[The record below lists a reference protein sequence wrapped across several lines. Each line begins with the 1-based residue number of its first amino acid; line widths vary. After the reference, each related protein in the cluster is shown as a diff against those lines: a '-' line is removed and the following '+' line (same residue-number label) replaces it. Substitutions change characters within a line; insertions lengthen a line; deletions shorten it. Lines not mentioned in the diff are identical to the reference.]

1 MTNDEINKELE
12 RLGYDHE
19 CGCANCAE
27 VVFIAKHFANFAAIA
42 EQEQCEPVEH
52 NFKSPQ
58 QRDYEMMQAISK
70 ASHPAPVPA
79 GWRLVPV
86 EPTSEMMLAA
96 EKQAWIDAGLL
107 RPMQPLDS
115 NTWHSTAL
123 NRYKAMLQAA
133 PKPGDTHD

>member
-1 MTNDEINKELE
+1 
-12 RLGYDHE
+12 
-19 CGCANCAE
+19 
-27 VVFIAKHFANFAAIA
+27 VFIAKHFANFAAIA
-42 EQEQCEPVEH
+42 EQEKAEPVVYQCPRCATSLQVDPAA
-52 NFKSPQ
+52 KPC
-58 QRDYEMMQAISK
+58 
-70 ASHPAPVPA
+70 PAPVPA
-79 GWRLVPV
+79 GWQLVPV

-133 PKPGDTHD
+133 PKPGEMK

>member
-1 MTNDEINKELE
+1 
-12 RLGYDHE
+12 
-19 CGCANCAE
+19 
-27 VVFIAKHFANFAAIA
+27 
-42 EQEQCEPVEH
+42 
-52 NFKSPQ
+52 
-58 QRDYEMMQAISK
+58 
-70 ASHPAPVPA
+70 
-79 GWRLVPV
+79 
-86 EPTSEMMLAA
+86 MMLAA

>member
-1 MTNDEINKELE
+1 M
-12 RLGYDHE
+12 
-19 CGCANCAE
+19 GC
-27 VVFIAKHFANFAAIA
+27 IL
-42 EQEQCEPVEH
+42 
-52 NFKSPQ
+52 
-58 QRDYEMMQAISK
+58 K
-70 ASHPAPVPA
+70 AHHAPVPA
-79 GWRLVPV
+79 GWQLVPV

-133 PKPGDTHD
+133 PKPGDILPVDLNICPGCGGEADNGFDRCYPPNPYYCKKCMEETK